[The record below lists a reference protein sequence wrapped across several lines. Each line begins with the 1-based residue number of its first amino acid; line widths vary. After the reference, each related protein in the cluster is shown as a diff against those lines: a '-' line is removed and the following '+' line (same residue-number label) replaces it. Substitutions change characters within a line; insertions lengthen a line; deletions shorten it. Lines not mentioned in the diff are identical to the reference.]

1 MFRDMRRKNQLLP
14 QEEAEAILRQGTSG
28 VLSLLGD
35 GGYPYGVPLSYV
47 YHNGKLYFHCAKA
60 GHKLDAIRREG
71 KCSFCVIGQDQVV
84 AEKYTTLF
92 RSVIAFGQVRVLED
106 DGEKRAALEALGER
120 FNPGQPESLE
130 KEIAATWNSVCV
142 LELEIEHLTGKEAKE
157 LMTILGEAALSDDD
171 KLYAKFAEE
180 FEKRYVSQGNETNR
194 SIEETLTIGWELLS
208 ILPERELKRIKPEF
222 IAKYLPKKQQ

>member
-71 KCSFCVIGQDQVV
+71 KCSFCVIDQDQVV
-84 AEKYTTLF
+84 PEEYTTYY
-92 RSVIAFGQVRVLED
+92 RSVIAFGTVRILEGD
-106 DGEKRAALEALGER
+106 DEIRRAIEALSVKYA
-120 FNPGQPESLE
+120 PEDTPAGRSRVIDRAWDRL
-130 KEIAATWNSVCV
+130 CV
-142 LELEIEHLTGKEAKE
+142 LELTVDHMSGKQAIEL
-157 LMTILGEAALSDDD
+157 
-171 KLYAKFAEE
+171 
-180 FEKRYVSQGNETNR
+180 VSQG
-194 SIEETLTIGWELLS
+194 
-208 ILPERELKRIKPEF
+208 
-222 IAKYLPKKQQ
+222 

>member
-71 KCSFCVIGQDQVV
+71 KCSFCVIDQDQVV

-106 DGEKRAALEALGER
+106 DGEKRAALEALDALMER
-120 FNPGQPESLE
+120 DVIFEINTGAISRGYRDTPYPAMFLLREWRGMGGQIILTADAHSPETVVYGYRQ
-130 KEIAATWNSVCV
+130 AA
-142 LELEIEHLTGKEAKE
+142 ELARMEA
-157 LMTILGEAALSDDD
+157 
-171 KLYAKFAEE
+171 
-180 FEKRYVSQGNETNR
+180 EKRGRMYRVLG
-194 SIEETLTIGWELLS
+194 LAVGGLLV
-208 ILPERELKRIKPEF
+208 ILL
-222 IAKYLPKKQQ
+222 L